1 MTYVRDDISKIEFSC
16 TLINRLKITE
26 ESYLAMKFFY
36 LQSENETLQRGDVIK
51 KIDDYDARDVRHVDA
66 QNLLQNS
73 ESIRLVIER
82 SEPSKA
88 SRINI
93 TTSSSIFESN
103 TGDRAAV
110 TSLSESNSTFVIMRS
125 IYSIIIAMLL
135 SLCKNWLLTLC
146 I

>member
-1 MTYVRDDISKIEFSC
+1 MVY
-16 TLINRLKITE
+16 LIYDT
-26 ESYLAMKFFY
+26 FFY

-93 TTSSSIFESN
+93 RTTSSSIFESN

-125 IYSIIIAMLL
+125 ISSIIVAMLL
-135 SLCKNWLLTLC
+135 SSLRKN
-146 I
+146 

>member
-82 SEPSKA
+82 SEPSK

-103 TGDRAAV
+103 IGDRAAV

-135 SLCKNWLLTLC
+135 SLRKN
-146 I
+146 

>member
-1 MTYVRDDISKIEFSC
+1 M
-16 TLINRLKITE
+16 KITE
-26 ESYLAMKFFY
+26 EIVILQWNFFIY

-103 TGDRAAV
+103 IGDRAAV

-135 SLCKNWLLTLC
+135 SLRKNWLLTLC